1 MGLKI
6 GELEYPSLR
15 GKVSEAEWQA
25 RLDLAALYRL
35 IPLMGW
41 WDLSQAPA
49 SAAVPGEPG
58 HYLFNP
64 LGFLFEEIT
73 ASSLVKITL
82 QGEPVTDT
90 PLRFSRDIWYPMQAV
105 HAARPD
111 AGFVLHLHDDILAAL
126 SARKDK
132 LLPVSQFAGFALAGG
147 IAYHEFDGPETHA
160 ERMAGLQASLG
171 NRYAMI
177 LQNHGAVV
185 LGKTAYQII
194 AMVSNLRKAAMIQLL
209 AGQSADLEAI
219 SPAVM
224 PMFEEELRNGVA
236 VDNLWNGLI
245 RKLDRL
251 DPSYKD

>member
-1 MGLKI
+1 VKI
-6 GELEYPSLR
+6 GELEYPSLK

-25 RLDLAALYRL
+25 RVDLAALYRL

-41 WDLSQAPA
+41 WDLSQPPA
-49 SAAVPGEPG
+49 SAAIPGEPG

-73 ASSLVKITL
+73 ASSLIKITL
-82 QGEPVTDT
+82 DGEPVTDT
-90 PLRFSRDIWYPMQAV
+90 PLKFSRDIWYPMQAV
-105 HAARPD
+105 HAARPE
-111 AGFVLHLHDDILAAL
+111 AGFVLHLHDDVLAAL

-171 NRYAMI
+171 NRYVMI
-177 LQNHGAVV
+177 LHNHGAVI
-185 LGKTAYQII
+185 LGKTAYQTI
-194 AMVSNLRKAAMIQLL
+194 AIVSNLRKAAMIQLL
-209 AGQSADLEAI
+209 AGQSADLKAI
-219 SPAVM
+219 SPAIL

-236 VDNLWNGLI
+236 VDNLWHGLI